1 MSLAAYVSEDSL
13 VGISGKRYPLVM
25 QTLSASVQGNARA
38 KKWEWVGRGVV
49 GRVWGTFGIA
59 LEM

>member
-1 MSLAAYVSEDSL
+1 MGAY
-13 VGISGKRYPLVM
+13 KR
-25 QTLSASVQGNARA
+25 AKGNARA
-38 KKWEWVGRGVV
+38 KKWEWVGRGVE

>member
-1 MSLAAYVSEDSL
+1 MYKD
-13 VGISGKRYPLVM
+13 IPLVL

-38 KKWEWVGRGVV
+38 KKWEWVDRGVGA
-49 GRVWGTFGIA
+49 GRVWGTFGIT